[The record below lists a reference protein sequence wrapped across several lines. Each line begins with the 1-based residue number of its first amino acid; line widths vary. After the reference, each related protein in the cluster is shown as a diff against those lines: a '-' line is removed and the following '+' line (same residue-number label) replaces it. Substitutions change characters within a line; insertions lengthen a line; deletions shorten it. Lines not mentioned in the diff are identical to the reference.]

1 MTREKRSTDSIE
13 KEPDF
18 VGFGGKS
25 LVKTSIVNINE
36 LWRGKKIQ
44 SQIRLKKKHWFWTIV
59 ITKKPMNAFIPC
71 LIWNYSIKIIKL
83 QKWYVT
89 SESKRPGKIAVVYH
103 YTLSRSEVWKGM
115 KVLQPNSIIVGTRK
129 SWRIF
134 PIKQKFDTTAAFFY
148 SKNV

>member
-1 MTREKRSTDSIE
+1 MCQGKKSYRLDDIPEKILAEMTREKRSTDSIE

-59 ITKKPMNAFIPC
+59 ITKKTHKCFHIMLDLELLNKDNKSTKILCSTLPAEMFGGTEFWLYTI
-71 LIWNYSIKIIKL
+71 IIIKI
-83 QKWYVT
+83 
-89 SESKRPGKIAVVYH
+89 ESHP
-103 YTLSRSEVWKGM
+103 
-115 KVLQPNSIIVGTRK
+115 
-129 SWRIF
+129 F
-134 PIKQKFDTTAAFFY
+134 
-148 SKNV
+148 